1 MDGVLRIN
9 TYEGADLPPGSN
21 RFSPCL
27 CPQHR
32 SATPEYGAEKLS
44 VAVREA
50 NQRSRGAAV
59 NRLAAAVGG
68 YAGPVLIITIS
79 GSAGFVL
86 GVAAASNPT

>member
-1 MDGVLRIN
+1 MTEERGMDGVLRIN
-9 TYEGADLPPGSN
+9 TYEGADLPPGSS

-50 NQRSRGAAV
+50 NQRSRGE
-59 NRLAAAVGG
+59 RL
-68 YAGPVLIITIS
+68 
-79 GSAGFVL
+79 
-86 GVAAASNPT
+86 

>member
-1 MDGVLRIN
+1 MRSEARARLAGMTKERGMDGVLRTD
-9 TYEGADLPPGSN
+9 TYVGADLPSGSN

-50 NQRSRGAAV
+50 NQRSRGEP
-59 NRLAAAVGG
+59 L
-68 YAGPVLIITIS
+68 
-79 GSAGFVL
+79 
-86 GVAAASNPT
+86 

>member
-1 MDGVLRIN
+1 MRID

-27 CPQHR
+27 CPQHG

-50 NQRSRGAAV
+50 NQRSRGE
-59 NRLAAAVGG
+59 RL
-68 YAGPVLIITIS
+68 
-79 GSAGFVL
+79 
-86 GVAAASNPT
+86 

>member
-1 MDGVLRIN
+1 MRSEARARLARMTEERGMDGVLRIN

-50 NQRSRGAAV
+50 NQRSRGE
-59 NRLAAAVGG
+59 RL
-68 YAGPVLIITIS
+68 
-79 GSAGFVL
+79 
-86 GVAAASNPT
+86 

>member
-1 MDGVLRIN
+1 MTEERGMDGVLRIN

-32 SATPEYGAEKLS
+32 SATPGYGAEKLS

-50 NQRSRGAAV
+50 NQRSRGE
-59 NRLAAAVGG
+59 RL
-68 YAGPVLIITIS
+68 
-79 GSAGFVL
+79 
-86 GVAAASNPT
+86 

>member
-1 MDGVLRIN
+1 MRSEARARLARMTEERGMDGVLRIN

-32 SATPEYGAEKLS
+32 TATPEYGAEKLS

-50 NQRSRGAAV
+50 NQRSRGE
-59 NRLAAAVGG
+59 RL
-68 YAGPVLIITIS
+68 
-79 GSAGFVL
+79 
-86 GVAAASNPT
+86 